1 MQIPPVKRIAVDFDG
16 TLVEEKWPQLGEWLP
31 GAQEALRRLASEYDE
46 VVIFSCRVA
55 TFDIDEVTPRE
66 NWDQLFA
73 INKMLAKASIP
84 KNVKIWTRPFKPP
97 ARYYIDDRG
106 VEFKGDWEE
115 VLTRVA

>member
-1 MQIPPVKRIAVDFDG
+1 MKRIAVDWDS
-16 TLVEEKWPQLGEWLP
+16 TLAVEEWPTVGDWLP

-55 TFDIDEVTPRE
+55 SFERDEVTPRE
-66 NWDQLFA
+66 NWDQLLF
-73 INKMLAKASIP
+73 ITGMLAEANIP

-97 ARYYIDDRG
+97 AQFYIDDKA
-106 VEFKGDWEE
+106 VEFRGDWEE